1 MRTHFS
7 RLDALDL
14 ELHPVSLFEMM
25 DATVEGQ
32 QKLKRLFRPRN
43 YHILK
48 CYYYPSPAAS
58 SDAI

>member
-1 MRTHFS
+1 MRTLFS

-32 QKLKRLFRPRN
+32 QKLKRYSGLGIIISVFRPRN

-48 CYYYPSPAAS
+48 
-58 SDAI
+58 